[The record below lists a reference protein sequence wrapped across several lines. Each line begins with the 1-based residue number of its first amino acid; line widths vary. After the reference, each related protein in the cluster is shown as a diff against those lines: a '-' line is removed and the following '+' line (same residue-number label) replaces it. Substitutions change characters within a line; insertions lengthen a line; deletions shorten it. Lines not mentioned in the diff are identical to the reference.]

1 MVSSPD
7 AMPVSTPESLAGD
20 AADIR
25 AGLSWS
31 GRACDLA
38 IADGTIAS
46 REMPSIFK
54 GYVIAPSNTAPDKFE
69 IVFAGTHGQRVAATT
84 GVARPAVA
92 RHFHAPALA
101 RYGLRLGVDFSA
113 LPAGSYDIDFH
124 GIEIGR
130 AHD

>member
-54 GYVIAPSNTAPDKFE
+54 GYVIAPSNTAPAKFE
-69 IVFAGTHGQRVAATT
+69 IVFAGTHGQRVAATP
-84 GVARPAVA
+84 GVSRPHRA
-92 RHFHAPALA
+92 RHFNPPALA
-101 RYGLRLGVDFSA
+101 RSGFRLGVDF
-113 LPAGSYDIDFH
+113 PAKPAENIEIQFH
-124 GIEIGR
+124 GPQ
-130 AHD
+130 H